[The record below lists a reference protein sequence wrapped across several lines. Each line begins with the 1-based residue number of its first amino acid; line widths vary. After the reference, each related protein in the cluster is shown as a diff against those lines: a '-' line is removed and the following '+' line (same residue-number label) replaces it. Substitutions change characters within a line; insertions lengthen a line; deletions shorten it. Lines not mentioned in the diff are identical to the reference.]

1 MQNNKIHTRI
11 DKGVHSLQ
19 ETRLLEN
26 KQLRNHLS
34 TYGYIPTE
42 YAPGLWKHD
51 SNKIIFILVV
61 DDFLVKLSKA
71 IVDHII
77 NNQHVKR

>member
-1 MQNNKIHTRI
+1 MN
-11 DKGVHSLQ
+11 GLQ
-19 ETRLLEN
+19 EAGVLANEKRCQNLA
-26 KQLRNHLS
+26 

-42 YAPGLWKHD
+42 YAPDLWQHD
-51 SNKIIFILVV
+51 SNKTIFILVV
-61 DDFLVKLSKA
+61 DDFIVKLSKA